1 MAEAALLVHDLGLG
15 RAAAGA
21 RPLGSDVR
29 MAEADAETGST
40 GGVDG
45 SRDFLGPVRPVRSV
59 DDVTAQLQ
67 QAIVSGR
74 LKPGDR
80 LPTERELTEIFGVG
94 RPTLREALRFLEA
107 HGIIEIRR
115 GKSGGSFVV
124 EPSEK
129 TLANTLS
136 TLLAL
141 STAAP
146 ADLAEFR
153 LSFEPE
159 NAWWAAQRATVE
171 EIALLQGLA
180 ERATAA
186 AARQDLWHH
195 VGEIDAHWHEAL
207 ARATK
212 NSLRIGI
219 ALGTHETLMRNHE
232 AVMRSVLASGPDVAT
247 HVAQIASDMATISS
261 AIGRRDGDAV
271 RTAMRRHIEDGNRFN
286 DELATARG
294 PGE

>member
-1 MAEAALLVHDLGLG
+1 MADAGVLVHDLELG
-15 RAAAGA
+15 CAAAGGRA
-21 RPLGSDVR
+21 LGSDER
-29 MAEADAETGST
+29 MAEETAAAAKAAGGLDGST
-40 GGVDG
+40 E
-45 SRDFLGPVRPVRSV
+45 FLGPVRRVRSV

-107 HGIIEIRR
+107 HGIIEIRP
-115 GKSGGSFVV
+115 GKTGGAFVV
-124 EPSEK
+124 APSEE

-141 STAAP
+141 SAAAP

-159 NAWWAAQRATVE
+159 NAWWAAQRATPE
-171 EIALLQGLA
+171 EVAHLQDLA
-180 ERATAA
+180 ESAA
-186 AARQDLWHH
+186 AAAATQDQWLY

-219 ALGTHETLMRNHE
+219 SLGTHETLRRNHE

-247 HVAQIASDMATISS
+247 HVAKIASDMAMITA
-261 AIGRRDGDAV
+261 AIGRRDADAV

-286 DELATARG
+286 DDLATARQ
-294 PGE
+294 